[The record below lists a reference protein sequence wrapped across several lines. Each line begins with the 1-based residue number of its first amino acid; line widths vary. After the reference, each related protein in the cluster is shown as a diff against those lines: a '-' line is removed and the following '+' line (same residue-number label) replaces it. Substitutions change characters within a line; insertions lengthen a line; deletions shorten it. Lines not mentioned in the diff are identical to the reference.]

1 MDSLDYTVVISAVVL
16 GLSVLA
22 TAAKF
27 FDWFI
32 HSDPAT
38 MARTTRWMVLL
49 LLALSV
55 PIFAVMIVQG
65 QWSVAMLMGAA
76 MLIIPTLLR
85 WRAVFAPLRAAFN
98 AFRPKPRP
106 FDFNMKVWDD
116 AENVR
121 DPETVRRAAAIL
133 EAYVRQAPRLAAT
146 NDGRGPDELQ
156 DDEMSEAEALDV
168 LGLKPGADEAAIR
181 AAHRRLIR
189 LVHPDHSGSTYL
201 SRKVSQAKDTL
212 LPEPNKLLRPFRQG
226 GQNEAS

>member
-1 MDSLDYTVVISAVVL
+1 MDSVDYTVVISAVVL

-38 MARTTRWMVLL
+38 MARTTRWMLLL
-49 LLALSV
+49 LLALAI
-55 PIFAVMIVQG
+55 PILVFMIVQG

-76 MLIIPTLLR
+76 MLIIPTLLK
-85 WRAVFAPLRAAFN
+85 WRAVFAPLRAAFG

-106 FDFNMKVWDD
+106 FDFDMKVWDD
-116 AENVR
+116 AKDAR

-133 EAYVRQAPRLAAT
+133 EAYVKQAPRLSVAT
-146 NDGRGPDELQ
+146 IDERRN
-156 DDEMSEAEALDV
+156 DEMSEAEALDV
-168 LGLKPGADEAAIR
+168 LGLKPGADEDAIR
-181 AAHRRLIR
+181 AAHRRLSR

-212 LPEPNKLLRPFRQG
+212 LPEPSKLLRPFRQR
-226 GQNEAS
+226 GQNDS